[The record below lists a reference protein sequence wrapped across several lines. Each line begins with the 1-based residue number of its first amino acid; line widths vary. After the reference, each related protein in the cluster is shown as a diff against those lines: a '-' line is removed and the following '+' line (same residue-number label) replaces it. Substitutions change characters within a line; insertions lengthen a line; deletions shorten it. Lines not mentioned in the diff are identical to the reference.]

1 MRQRT
6 VKMYLEQ
13 GEGKTIY
20 TYAIC
25 PLHGKK
31 YLTLITARQAMSK
44 NQAYRQIAEDLF
56 LRRAGT
62 TREHVY
68 FVWNV

>member
-1 MRQRT
+1 MRQIT
-6 VKMYLEQ
+6 VNMYLEQ
-13 GEGKTIY
+13 GGTTIY

-31 YLTLITARQAMSK
+31 YLTRITARQATSK
-44 NQAYRQIAEDLF
+44 NQAYRKRAEELF
-56 LRRAGT
+56 MTRAGT
-62 TREHVY
+62 TREYVY

>member
-1 MRQRT
+1 MEQRT
-6 VKMYLEQ
+6 VNMYLGQ
-13 GEGKTIY
+13 GGATIY
-20 TYAIC
+20 TYAVC

-31 YLTLITARQAMSK
+31 YLTRITARQAMSK
-44 NQAYRQIAEDLF
+44 NQAYRTRAEELF
-56 LRRAGT
+56 LTLAGT

>member
-1 MRQRT
+1 MGQRT
-6 VKMYLEQ
+6 VNMYIEQ
-13 GEGKTIY
+13 EGEARY

-31 YLTLITARQAMSK
+31 YLTLITARQVMSK
-44 NQAYRQIAEDLF
+44 NQAYRKKAEDLF
-56 LRRAGT
+56 LTWAGT
-62 TREHVY
+62 TREYVY